1 MSPEAIMHNDV
12 AAATKPNLMTML
24 KLQTTLLLRTV

>member
-12 AAATKPNLMTML
+12 EKTNFMTML
-24 KLQTTLLLRTV
+24 KLQTTLLLWTV